1 MISLGSNQT
10 QQGQIRSVR
19 RRKTGSTRCCLIYG
33 WEINIKWNQ
42 NIMNVFICTRGLSAI
57 WTWIIYANIEWNKV
71 ISIAQHPTA
80 PRPPPPA
87 RPRQSASLT
96 IREYPWRTHASGVAR
111 TLNMTTN
118 GRFVY
123 GRNLK
128 PSLGSRSWET
138 LSSNIRFFFIFSL
151 FLFTFNYL

>member
-10 QQGQIRSVR
+10 KHGQI

-42 NIMNVFICTRGLSAI
+42 NIINVFICTRGLWGCLPSELEL
-57 WTWIIYANIEWNKV
+57 YMQ
-71 ISIAQHPTA
+71 ISNETKSSRLQRHPTS
-80 PRPPPPA
+80 PHPA
-87 RPRQSASLT
+87 SFT
-96 IREYPWRTHASGVAR
+96 IREYPWRTHASGVAH

-123 GRNLK
+123 GHNLK
-128 PSLGSRSWET
+128 PSLGSRCWET
-138 LSSNIRFFFIFSL
+138 LLEQHTFFFFFIPFYFQLFIISL
-151 FLFTFNYL
+151 A